1 MYMKILKY
9 DNSFKLKIYEAKTKL
24 LTAFENKFGK
34 DFVYSPKMNF
44 KFDSKSFSQVY
55 SLLNAYL
62 FENKLK
68 LKRLK
73 VFNCS
78 DIDLNITINK
88 MNIKTTNDLKDLYA
102 AYVPEVNKKT
112 NKLVSESIFLMTDK
126 GKMTFLFAVGELC
139 HEMIHQY
146 DANYGNFIRLIKE
159 DEQLGIDR
167 SHETPIFVRFMKLA
181 ALEGIRVMINGNN
194 TPFDILNQ
202 EAIQFTLNL
211 QEDDNTHFQDLV
223 KRLEAGEKVPNVCL
237 TNRGTVAYFIP

>member
-1 MYMKILKY
+1 MKMLKY
-9 DNSFKLKIYEAKTKL
+9 DDLFKINLYEAKTKL

-34 DFVYSPKMNF
+34 DFVYSPEMNF
-44 KFDSKSFSQVY
+44 EFDSKSFSIVY

-68 LKRLK
+68 LKK
-73 VFNCS
+73 FKIYNCS
-78 DIDLNITINK
+78 LEDLNAFAK
-88 MNIKTTNDLKDLYA
+88 RMNIQTTVNLEDLYA
-102 AYVPEVNKKT
+102 AYVPEIDKKT
-112 NKLVSESIFLMTDK
+112 NRLMNESILFINDK

-146 DANYGNFIRLIKE
+146 DANYGNFIRIIKE

-211 QEDDNTHFQDLV
+211 QEDDNTHFQELV
-223 KRLEAGEKVPNVCL
+223 KRLEAGEKIPNVCL
-237 TNRGTVAYFIP
+237 TDRGTVAYFIP